1 MRDKKKPKRK
11 SKGDARNHRMKPGNE
26 ELKSWIVEIEKTE
39 STQPYK
45 LKGRTETGTKGY

>member
-1 MRDKKKPKRK
+1 
-11 SKGDARNHRMKPGNE
+11 MKPGNE

-45 LKGRTETGTKGY
+45 LKGRIETRTTGY